1 MSYQPIRI
9 LIVED
14 NPGDARLI
22 REHLSGARVTGTLAP
37 AFQWVVADRLAAG
50 LARLAE
56 GGIDVVLLDL
66 SLPDSQGL
74 DTFVKAQAQ
83 APDAPMVVLTGL
95 DDEAV
100 ALQAMQAG
108 AQDYLVKG
116 RMDGSLL
123 SRAVR
128 YAVERH
134 RLRAELR
141 ALSLTDPLTDLYNRR
156 GFYALAEQQLR
167 MAGRTGRGL
176 LLFFADMDGLKR
188 INDTA
193 GHMEGDRALQAVA
206 EVLRRTFRV
215 SDIVARLG
223 GDEFAVLAIDA
234 PENAAEM
241 LTARLRESLNL
252 HNAHSG
258 LPDPLSLSLGLA
270 RFDPDRPCSLDD
282 LVARAD
288 ARMYA
293 HKRRGRVPSPPEAND
308 VSSA

>member
-1 MSYQPIRI
+1 MSRQPIRV

-14 NPGDARLI
+14 NPGDAWLI

-37 AFQWVVADRLAAG
+37 AFQLVLADRLAAG

-56 GGIDVVLLDL
+56 GGIDAVLLDL

-83 APDAPMVVLTGL
+83 APDVPMVVLTGL

-108 AQDYLVKG
+108 AQDYLVKSQSD
-116 RMDGSLL
+116 RSLL
-123 SRAVR
+123 GRTVR

-141 ALSLTDPLTDLYNRR
+141 AMALTDPLTGLYNRR

-167 MAGRTGRGL
+167 MAGRTGRSL
-176 LLFFADMDGLKR
+176 LLFFADVDGLKR

-193 GHMEGDRALQAVA
+193 GHVEGDRVLQAVA
-206 EVLRRTFRV
+206 EVLRCTFRA

-223 GDEFAVLAIDA
+223 GDEFAILAIDA
-234 PENAAEM
+234 PENTAEL
-241 LTARLRESLNL
+241 LTARLWESLKM
-252 HNAHSG
+252 HNAQG
-258 LPDPLSLSLGLA
+258 DLPDTLSLSLGLA

-282 LVARAD
+282 LVTRAD
-288 ARMYA
+288 ALMYA
-293 HKRRGRVPSPPEAND
+293 CKRRKRVPSPPEAND
-308 VSSA
+308 VAPG

>member
-1 MSYQPIRI
+1 MSRQPIRV

-14 NPGDARLI
+14 NPADARLI

-37 AFQWVVADRLAAG
+37 AFQWVLADRLAAG

-56 GGIDVVLLDL
+56 GGIDAVLLDL

-83 APDAPMVVLTGL
+83 APDVPMVVLTGL

-116 RMDGSLL
+116 QIDRSLL
-123 SRAVR
+123 GRAIR

-134 RLRAELR
+134 RLQADLR
-141 ALSLTDPLTDLYNRR
+141 AMSLTDPLTGLYNRR

-167 MAGRTGRGL
+167 MAGRTGRSL

-193 GHMEGDRALQAVA
+193 GHVEGDRALQAVA
-206 EVLRRTFRV
+206 EVLQRTFRA

-223 GDEFAVLAIDA
+223 GDEFAILAIDA
-234 PENAAEM
+234 PENTAEM
-241 LTARLRESLNL
+241 LTARLWESLKM
-252 HNAHSG
+252 HNAQG
-258 LPDPLSLSLGLA
+258 DLPDTLSLSLGLA
-270 RFDPDRPCSLDD
+270 RFDPERPCSLDD
-282 LVARAD
+282 LVTRAD
-288 ARMYA
+288 ALMYA
-293 HKRRGRVPSPPEAND
+293 HKQRKRVPSPPEAND
-308 VSSA
+308 AAPG

>member
-116 RMDGSLL
+116 RIDGSLL

-141 ALSLTDPLTDLYNRR
+141 AMSLTDPLTDLYNRR

-193 GHMEGDRALQAVA
+193 GHVEGDRALQAVA
-206 EVLRRTFRV
+206 EILRRTFRV

-223 GDEFAVLAIDA
+223 GDEFAVFAIDA

-252 HNAHSG
+252 HNAHKG
-258 LPDPLSLSLGLA
+258 LSDPLSLSFGLA

-288 ARMYA
+288 ALMYA
-293 HKRRGRVPSPPEAND
+293 HKRRRRVPSPPEAND
-308 VSSA
+308 AAPG

>member
-1 MSYQPIRI
+1 MSHQPIRV

-37 AFQWVVADRLAAG
+37 AFQLVLADRLAAG

-56 GGIDVVLLDL
+56 GGIDAVLLDL

-83 APDAPMVVLTGL
+83 APDVPMVVLTGL

-116 RMDGSLL
+116 QIDRDLL

-134 RLRAELR
+134 RLQADLR
-141 ALSLTDPLTDLYNRR
+141 AMSLTDPLTGLYNRR
-156 GFYALAEQQLR
+156 GFLMFAEQQLK
-167 MAGRTGRGL
+167 MAHRFGQGL
-176 LLFFADMDGLKR
+176 LLLFADLDDFKQ

-193 GHMEGDRALQAVA
+193 GHPVGDQALQEAA
-206 EVLRRTFRV
+206 AALRETFRA
-215 SDIVARLG
+215 SDILARLG
-223 GDEFAVLAIDA
+223 GDEFAVVAINALDQDA
-234 PENAAEM
+234 GAVLVRLRRNLEARNAARSG
-241 LTARLRESLNL
+241 AYRLSMSIGSVRCQADHPRSVEEL
-252 HNAHSG
+252 
-258 LPDPLSLSLGLA
+258 LA
-270 RFDPDRPCSLDD
+270 E
-282 LVARAD
+282 AD
-288 ARMYA
+288 ARMYED
-293 HKRRGRVPSPPEAND
+293 KRRKRTL
-308 VSSA
+308 SSAASG

>member
-1 MSYQPIRI
+1 MSHQPIGV

-14 NPGDARLI
+14 NPADARLI
-22 REHLSGARVTGTLAP
+22 REHLSGAKVTGTLAP
-37 AFQWVVADRLAAG
+37 VFQWVVADRLAAA

-66 SLPDSQGL
+66 SLPDSQGW

-83 APDAPMVVLTGL
+83 APDVPMVVLTGL

-116 RMDGSLL
+116 QMDGSLL

-141 ALSLTDPLTDLYNRR
+141 AMALVDPLTGLYNRR

-176 LLFFADMDGLKR
+176 LLFFADMDGLKQ

-193 GHMEGDRALQAVA
+193 GHVEGDRALQAVA
-206 EVLRRTFRV
+206 EVLQRAFRA

-234 PENAAEM
+234 PENAAEI
-241 LTARLRESLNL
+241 LTARLLESLNMR
-252 HNAHSG
+252 NTRRD
-258 LPDPLSLSLGLA
+258 LPETLSLSLGLA
-270 RFDPDRPCSLDD
+270 RYDPALPCSLDD
-282 LVARAD
+282 LVTRAD
-288 ARMYA
+288 ALMYA
-293 HKRRGRVPSPPEAND
+293 HKRRKWVSSSPEAD
-308 VSSA
+308 DAASG